1 MDRKFY
7 YDAVARMQEANAD
20 PEYIQG
26 WVGGYMG
33 NPKREEQRITEA
45 YEAGYEAARAGTP
58 RDSNR
63 GGPAPERLP
72 GGDRGGVEGLAA
84 RAPDRVHRAAG
95 GRGAAHRGGDGGLGG
110 ALADPDEDGVPFTA
124 VVHFGPERARDLQRL
139 YFDQK
144 ALAAELTGQTGV
156 VWRDALGMD
165 DSIAIVQPYDQFGA
179 DESLHDRVNRAIETL
194 RGRAERL
201 AETIA
206 AL

>member
-1 MDRKFY
+1 MADRLLS
-7 YDAVARMQEANAD
+7 DCQSATVEASRAW
-20 PEYIQG
+20 P
-26 WVGGYMG
+26 
-33 NPKREEQRITEA
+33 TERRSA
-45 YEAGYEAARAGTP
+45 CIALLEDAARRMEEAI
-58 RDSNR
+58 
-63 GGPAPERLP
+63 AVWE
-72 GGDRGGVEGLAA
+72 
-84 RAPDRVHRAAG
+84 
-95 GRGAAHRGGDGGLGG
+95 G
-110 ALADPDEDGVPFTA
+110 ALASPDENGVPFTA
-124 VVHFGPERARDLQRL
+124 VVHFGPGRARDLQRL

-179 DESLHDRVNRAIETL
+179 EESLHDRANRAIETM